1 MEFKELNLSFKSNEH
16 EITIGDKKIKVKN
29 RISSKDIEDLI
40 SITIQDSIEPTGIIN
55 LIKTEINFSIN
66 LLLMYTDLE
75 FTGGELEDVNSLY
88 DILDSNDILNQV
100 IMNIDEIEYKF
111 ITDMLND
118 TIAVKQ
124 QYELS
129 LRGSVMG
136 ALVAQEEAINNL
148 DSTIEN
154 IDIAKVEQVVD
165 VFKRVK

>member
-154 IDIAKVEQVVD
+154 MDIAKVEQVVD

>member
-1 MEFKELNLSFKSNEH
+1 MEFKELNLSFKSNEN

-88 DILDSNDILNQV
+88 DVLDSNDILNQV

-154 IDIAKVEQVVD
+154 MDIAKVEQVVD

>member
-40 SITIQDSIEPTGIIN
+40 SITIQDSIEPTGMIN
-55 LIKTEINFSIN
+55 LIKAEINFSIN

-75 FTGGELEDVNSLY
+75 FTSGELEDVNSLY

-118 TIAVKQ
+118 TIAAKQ

-136 ALVAQEEAINNL
+136 ALVAQEEAINKL

>member
-1 MEFKELNLSFKSNEH
+1 MEFKELNLSFKSNEN